1 MRKVL
6 GFFAL
11 LFLLNCNGGCQ
22 PVHAPTVPD
31 GESAPAAVGAFGL
44 GDVSAQGTCNGT
56 VSMDLTI
63 GPLLVP
69 VVVRADTSA
78 DADGRADGTVSLD
91 VGGLLTARCLISRA
105 KPKGLCAVGGLAPRL
120 MTSPSEAQGDM
131 P

>member
-1 MRKVL
+1 MKALKFLVL
-6 GFFAL
+6 M
-11 LFLLNCNGGCQ
+11 FLLGCGSGCQ

-78 DADGRADGTVSLD
+78 DADGRAEGTVSLD

-120 MTSPSEAQGDM
+120 MAAPAEAQGGA

>member
-1 MRKVL
+1 MRALKFLVL
-6 GFFAL
+6 M
-11 LFLLNCNGGCQ
+11 FLLGCNGGCQ

-69 VVVRADTSA
+69 VVVKADTSA
-78 DADGRADGTVSLD
+78 DADGRAEGTVSLD
-91 VGGLLTARCLISRA
+91 AGGLLTARCLISRV

-120 MTSPSEAQGDM
+120 MPAPAEAQGGA